1 MKLHNLKPS
10 PGSRR
15 KVKRVGRGIGSGR
28 GKTATRGTKG
38 QKSRSGSSSPP
49 WFEGGKLPLQ
59 RLIPKHGF
67 KNFARKEFVILNLD
81 QIEALQ
87 LTELN
92 PDILQGKKLLKKNQ
106 KIKILGRGDISI
118 AVDAKVHAVSKTAQ
132 EKITKA
138 GGKVEIIK
146 QRSGK

>member
-10 PGSRR
+10 PGSRK

-87 LTELN
+87 LKDIN
-92 PDILQGKKLLKKNQ
+92 PDVLQSKKLLKKNQ
-106 KIKILGRGDISI
+106 MVKLLGRGNLNI
-118 AVDAKVHAVSKTAQ
+118 AVDAKVHAASKTAQ
-132 EKITKA
+132 EKIIKA
-138 GGKVEIIK
+138 GGKVEIIN
-146 QRSGK
+146 QRSSK